1 MTRVNDET
9 PPFVTVIM
17 PVRNESAYIERAL
30 EAVLG
35 QDYPIDLLQILIV
48 DGHSDDDTRQRAQR
62 LAAARNREITIV
74 DNPGRIAPCA
84 LNAGLRAATGDLIV
98 RVDGH
103 CEIGPTYVAHGVAHL
118 ENPDHADVAGV
129 GGVLDTVGETE
140 AARAIAVAMSSRLG
154 VGGSAFRT
162 SEPDAPVQS
171 VDTVAFP
178 AYRRSTLEQAGPFD
192 EELVRNQDDEYNY
205 RLRKAGHR
213 ILLVPDM
220 PVRYFSRA
228 TLGSLFRQYR
238 QYGFWKVRVL
248 QKHPRQ
254 MSWRQFA
261 PPVLVTGLASS
272 AAILCAMAL
281 GALPEPSILWTG
293 LGIVLPLVYGGFL
306 AIGAVRSGLARSVR
320 IPTLAAALALMHLG
334 YGIGFLAGL
343 VRFAFRWGD
352 PPDPTTQSQA
362 EPR

>member
-1 MTRVNDET
+1 MTT
-9 PPFVTVIM
+9 AAPSTLPSVTVLM

-30 EAVLG
+30 DAVFA
-35 QDYPIDLLQILIV
+35 QDYPAEQIQILVV
-48 DGHSDDDTRQRAQR
+48 DGRSTDDTRERAQR
-62 LAAARNREITIV
+62 LSRERGREITLV
-74 DNPGRIAPCA
+74 DNPGHIAPCA
-84 LNAGLRAATGDLIV
+84 LNAGLREATGEIIV

-103 CEIGPTYVAHGVAHL
+103 CEIGPKYVHNGVAHL
-118 ENPDHADVAGV
+118 EDPAHVDVAGV
-129 GGVLDTVGETE
+129 GGVLDTVGET
-140 AARAIAVAMSSRLG
+140 ATARAIAVAMSSRLG

-162 SEPDAPVQS
+162 SDPDEPVRS

-178 AYRRSTLEQAGPFD
+178 AYRRATLEAAGPFD

-254 MSWRQFA
+254 MSPRQFA
-261 PPVLVTGLASS
+261 PPLLVGGLLTSFAVLFGLGLGVLPGPNAFW
-272 AAILCAMAL
+272 AAL
-281 GALPEPSILWTG
+281 GVALP
-293 LGIVLPLVYGGFL
+293 VVYGLFL
-306 AIGAVRSGLARSVR
+306 TVGATRTARARRVGA
-320 IPTLAAALALMHLG
+320 PTLIVALALMHTG
-334 YGIGFLAGL
+334 YGAGFLGGL
-343 VRFAFRWGD
+343 VRFALRWG
-352 PPDPTTQSQA
+352 
-362 EPR
+362 EPRPTDQD